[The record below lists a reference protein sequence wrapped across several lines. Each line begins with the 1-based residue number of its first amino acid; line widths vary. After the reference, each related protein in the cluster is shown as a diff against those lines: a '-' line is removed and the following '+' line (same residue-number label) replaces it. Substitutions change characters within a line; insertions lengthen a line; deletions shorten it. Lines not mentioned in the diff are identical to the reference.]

1 MARRPR
7 PATSL
12 RARTG
17 LQVPKQ
23 APPKK
28 RTQPPAAQASRR
40 PASSTSGST
49 AARGRRG
56 TTAATRAPAR
66 KSDAKRAPAKKAPAR
81 TSTARKST
89 ARKAPARKAGG
100 PKTAAKRA
108 TARKAATS
116 KHAPRTATSTP
127 RLRAVPRP
135 KTVRAARPRVRLL
148 ALLGVMAVGFAAIG
162 MRLIDLQAISADHY
176 TELGL
181 EQRVRSITLP
191 AERGAIFDRNGDEL
205 AVSVR
210 VKTIVADPSV
220 VPDPAGYAEE
230 LAPLLGVDQRAL
242 RRRLADHDA
251 AFAYVAR
258 QVSDR
263 VASKVEALGFA
274 GITAIPESK
283 RFYPSSSLAAPVV
296 GFVGVDGDGL
306 GGLESGHEQALGGK
320 AGFIALERDPQGRD
334 IPNGKRRGD
343 AARRGSDLV
352 LTLDQSLQYE
362 TEQALVAEVERANAK
377 GGTAVIVDVKTG
389 DVLSMAT
396 VDGPSVDEAG
406 VDIPA
411 HPATNE
417 KQNRAVT
424 DVFEPGSTNK
434 VITLAAALEAGEVT
448 PETVFEV
455 PDTIRIGDKD
465 FRDSH
470 EHPAQMMS
478 VADILRESS
487 NVGTIMIGQQVGA
500 TRLDAAMRGFG
511 FGSKTAVDFPGE
523 SSGLLPNQ
531 DTYRNSSTVMGTVPM
546 GQGIAVTALQMLD
559 VYTTLA
565 NDGVS
570 RSPRLIAAT
579 IDSEGNR
586 EEHPPQ
592 AGQRVVSSDTAA
604 KLRSMLAGVVSDG
617 TGTKAAIAG
626 YTVAGKT
633 GTAKKAPYDEGQ
645 YVASFVG
652 FAPVEEPQFAA
663 IVVVDAPAGEIYG
676 GDIAAPVFSRIMQ
689 YALRLEQVPPSEAIS
704 GAEGA

>member
-1 MARRPR
+1 
-7 PATSL
+7 
-12 RARTG
+12 
-17 LQVPKQ
+17 
-23 APPKK
+23 
-28 RTQPPAAQASRR
+28 
-40 PASSTSGST
+40 
-49 AARGRRG
+49 
-56 TTAATRAPAR
+56 
-66 KSDAKRAPAKKAPAR
+66 
-81 TSTARKST
+81 
-89 ARKAPARKAGG
+89 
-100 PKTAAKRA
+100 
-108 TARKAATS
+108 
-116 KHAPRTATSTP
+116 
-127 RLRAVPRP
+127 
-135 KTVRAARPRVRLL
+135 VRLL

-162 MRLIDLQAISADHY
+162 MRLIDLQAISSDHY

-181 EQRVRSITLP
+181 EQRVRSMTLP
-191 AERGAIFDRNGDEL
+191 AERGAIFDRKGDEL
-205 AVSVR
+205 AVSVP

-230 LAPLLGVDQRAL
+230 LAPLLGVDERAL

-362 TEQALVAEVERANAK
+362 TEQALVAEVERADAK

-455 PDTIRIGDKD
+455 PDTIRIGDED

-652 FAPVEEPQFAA
+652 FAPVEAPQFAA

-704 GAEGA
+704 GAQGA